1 MRLKITLSAEP
12 TAGHFICVN
21 RMLTIISEEGA
32 ITTIILQKMQAQ
44 RE

>member
-12 TAGHFICVN
+12 TAGHFVCVN

-32 ITTIILQKMQAQ
+32 IMLILQEMQAQ
-44 RE
+44 RD